1 MLTQNIGTAIPTIVD
16 GGNHTLGFTK
26 AAATIEAHYACLD
39 VSKALA
45 STGVRVLIDD
55 VFFEKV
61 HTNDLFNTVGLIRC
75 PFYSRL
81 SRRSRRM
88 RRPEERCK
96 F

>member
-26 AAATIEAHYACLD
+26 AAATMEAHYACLD

-61 HTNDLFNTVGLIRC
+61 HTNDLFNTVAKADSL
-75 PFYSRL
+75 PFLFKVKQTFQEDEKARGTL
-81 SRRSRRM
+81 
-88 RRPEERCK
+88 
-96 F
+96 